1 MPVRYTGATDGA
13 YPRLMYLSRYSRP
26 RVETRRR
33 PKYRPPFDERRLR
46 REERRPRFDE
56 RRLERFDERR
66 LERLDERRL
75 ERRAAALRLLFLRE
89 DFRRRGLIST
99 SVASISMVRTD
110 FRRVPLFAFDV
121 RAADFRLDFRL
132 LFLPKIRS

>member
-1 MPVRYTGATDGA
+1 VRYTGATDGM

-33 PKYRPPFDERRLR
+33 PKYRPPFDDRRLR
-46 REERRPRFDE
+46 REERRPRP
-56 RRLERFDERR
+56 DERR

-99 SVASISMVRTD
+99 SVASISIVRTG

-121 RAADFRLDFRL
+121 RAADDRRLDFRL
-132 LFLPKIRS
+132 LFFPKMRS

>member
-1 MPVRYTGATDGA
+1 VRYTGATDGA

-56 RRLERFDERR
+56 RRLER
-66 LERLDERRL
+66 LDERRL
-75 ERRAAALRLLFLRE
+75 ERRATAVRLLFLRE